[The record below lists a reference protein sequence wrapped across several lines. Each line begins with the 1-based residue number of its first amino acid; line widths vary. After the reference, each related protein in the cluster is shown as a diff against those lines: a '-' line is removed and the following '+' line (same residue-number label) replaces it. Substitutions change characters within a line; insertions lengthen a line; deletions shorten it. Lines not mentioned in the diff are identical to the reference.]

1 MPQVETLILANHAE
15 AVNGLL
21 YIAGGGWTDHWR
33 PPMPE
38 GQVPISSLGIGVGIL
53 VPWGETNR
61 KHTITLRIES
71 EDGGPQLTQL
81 EGEIEVGRP
90 PGIPDG
96 IDQRAVLGINFNLQF
111 PAAGGYRIVA
121 ECRESTR
128 SVSFRVHD
136 SGPPNLRAVGT

>member
-21 YIAGGGWTDHWR
+21 YISGGGWTDHWR
-33 PPMPE
+33 PQMPD
-38 GQVPISSLGIGVGIL
+38 GQTPISNLGIGVGIL

-61 KHTITLRIES
+61 KHKITLRIES
-71 EDGGPQLTQL
+71 EDGGPELAQL

-90 PGIPDG
+90 PGIPEG
-96 IDQRAVLGINFNLQF
+96 IDQRAVLGINANLQF
-111 PAAGGYRIVA
+111 PSSGGYRIVA
-121 ECRESTR
+121 ECRESKK

-136 SGPPNLRAVGT
+136 SAPPNMRPA